1 MVSVQIVWKAT
12 VIDTQGVDFTK
23 IFAKQRNAGAQCLSK
38 NTPFNFTN
46 DWLSDWNTQL

>member
-23 IFAKQRNAGAQCLSK
+23 IFANVSVTEILNYNFGQTGQIRA
-38 NTPFNFTN
+38 PFGKCH
-46 DWLSDWNTQL
+46 LPK